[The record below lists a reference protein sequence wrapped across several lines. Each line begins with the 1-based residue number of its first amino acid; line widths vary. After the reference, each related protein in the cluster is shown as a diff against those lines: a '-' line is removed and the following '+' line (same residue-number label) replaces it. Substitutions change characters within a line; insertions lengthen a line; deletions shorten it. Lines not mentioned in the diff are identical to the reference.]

1 MTKSSAPASTP
12 PFDPYAEIRSLLGTK
27 RATGNRSAADVL
39 ADSIR
44 KGLPPSALV
53 AFSKKTHISEETLIR
68 LLTVPE
74 RTWRRRLAERKPLT
88 QLQSDRLFRI
98 AQIVARATEVLGDR
112 ARAVRWMREE
122 NRALAGAR
130 PLELLDTEIGEAQV
144 RDVLG
149 RIDYGLLS

>member
-1 MTKSSAPASTP
+1 MTKSSAPASAP

-27 RATGNRSAADVL
+27 PATGTRSAAEVL

-53 AFSKKTHISEETLIR
+53 AFSKKTRISEETLIR

-74 RTWRRRLAERKPLT
+74 RTWRRKLAERKPLT

-112 ARAVRWMREE
+112 ARAVRWMTEE

-149 RIDYGLLS
+149 RIDYGLFS